1 MATEKT
7 FDKADLLRFYH
18 EDGSEAMVGK
28 FAVIHPPT
36 PQQLAFDQDA
46 TKGETTRY
54 PVIAET
60 VGLYCERYGF
70 SVVMQSVVF
79 PDGGNQYLPKLIPL
93 RVLAGEHRTII
104 RYGGSVA
111 QLVRWATE
119 LADEWRDEV
128 TGAMPVFAID
138 QTRRIGDEATERMQ
152 AEVDKLT
159 DVYRVDAGEQPDAK
173 AVADEIHANL
183 EAEIAKMEAEDAA
196 SVDDHAPDDPD
207 HTPTGESIDDVLSQ
221 HDGDEGEA
229 TA

>member
-36 PQQLAFDQDA
+36 PQQLAFDQEA

-60 VGLYCERYGF
+60 EALYCERYGF

-79 PDGGNQYLPKLIPL
+79 PDGGNQYLPKLLPL
-93 RVLAGEHRTII
+93 RVLAGEPRTAL
-104 RYGGSVA
+104 RYGGSAA

-128 TGAMPVFAID
+128 TGAMPVLAID
-138 QTRRIGDEATERMQ
+138 RTKRSGEEAIECIQ

-159 DVYRVDAGEQPDAK
+159 DIYLVDGDAPAADAGTDTPTT
-173 AVADEIHANL
+173 
-183 EAEIAKMEAEDAA
+183 
-196 SVDDHAPDDPD
+196 DDDS
-207 HTPTGESIDDVLSQ
+207 TPTGTTIDDVFAE
-221 HDGDEGEA
+221 HDNDGDSDEGA
-229 TA
+229 AV

>member
-36 PQQLAFDQDA
+36 PQQLAFDQEA

-79 PDGGNQYLPKLIPL
+79 PDGGNQYLPKLLPL

-104 RYGGSVA
+104 RYGGSAA

-128 TGAMPVFAID
+128 TGAMPVLAID
-138 QTRRIGDEATERMQ
+138 RTKRIGDEAIGRIQ
-152 AEVDKLT
+152 SEVDKLT
-159 DVYRVDAGEQPDAK
+159 DIYRVE
-173 AVADEIHANL
+173 DEAPA
-183 EAEIAKMEAEDAA
+183 AEPESPATE
-196 SVDDHAPDDPD
+196 DPD
-207 HTPTGESIDDVLSQ
+207 TTPTTTTIDDVFAE
-221 HDGDEGEA
+221 HDGDSDEGA